1 MALTKS
7 FLDTMF
13 NSMNKFVPDGLSIAL
28 LVLSSLAAVMGCYLV
43 ADKAVWI
50 AFLQVLLLDQLPVE
64 FIINVSDTIRI
75 PFWDSLYDRFAFL
88 SVNDPLLI

>member
-1 MALTKS
+1 MT
-7 FLDTMF
+7 
-13 NSMNKFVPDGLSIAL
+13 NSVLNSILNQMNRFVPEDIDINIML
-28 LVLSSLAAVMGCYLV
+28 LILSSLFALMGGYLV

-50 AFLQVLLLDQLPVE
+50 AFLQCFLFDPPLVQ
-64 FIINVSDTIRI
+64 FFFKVSNTIRI